1 MENRIE
7 DKVKLTKRM
16 RTEKRPSK
24 KTKKLSFYLN
34 T

>member
-16 RTEKRPSK
+16 RTEKRSSQ
-24 KTKKLSFYLN
+24 KTKKVIILS
-34 T
+34 

>member
-16 RTEKRPSK
+16 RTEKRSSQKMK
-24 KTKKLSFYLN
+24 KVIILS
-34 T
+34 